1 MAGYIGSKAVLLS
14 TTAATVTGD
23 MTVDTST
30 LKVDSTNNKVGI
42 GTASPTSALHVSG
55 GAGTNIAIQS
65 SAGTHWRIGDGVG
78 STNGNLVIY
87 DYTDSRKVFEID
99 TLGHVTMPSQPA
111 FLVRLSTGQ
120 AFNATTVTTVSWN
133 TEVFDNNADFG
144 SSTFTAPVTGKYQFN
159 VNIRFDSADAGAN
172 YYNVYLVTSNRTHY
186 NIQSLIGLD
195 QDVNHWQMNF
205 SVLADMDASDTAYVR
220 VYQDGGSTQA
230 DVDGQDVTSSFSGYL
245 VC

>member
-30 LKVDSTNNKVGI
+30 LKVDSSNNRVGI

-87 DYTDSRKVFEID
+87 DYSDSRKVFEID

-111 FLVRLSTGQ
+111 FSVTKSGHQSNLSSGL
-120 AFNATTVTTVSWN
+120 TTITFD
-133 TEVFDNNADFG
+133 TERFDQNGDFA
-144 SSTFTAPVTGKYQFN
+144 SNTFTAPVTGRYQLSFN
-159 VNIRFDSADAGAN
+159 LYLDGITQASN
-172 YYNVYLVTSNRTHY
+172 YYQANLATSNRKY
-186 NIQSLIGLD
+186 YFVFDPDFGQNNVFWNLNGSLL
-195 QDVNHWQMNF
+195 VE
-205 SVLADMDASDTAYVR
+205 MDAGDTATIEM
-220 VYQDGGSTQA
+220 DLGN
-230 DVDGQDVTSSFSGYL
+230 DVDGTNDINAVSSFHGFL
-245 VC
+245 AC